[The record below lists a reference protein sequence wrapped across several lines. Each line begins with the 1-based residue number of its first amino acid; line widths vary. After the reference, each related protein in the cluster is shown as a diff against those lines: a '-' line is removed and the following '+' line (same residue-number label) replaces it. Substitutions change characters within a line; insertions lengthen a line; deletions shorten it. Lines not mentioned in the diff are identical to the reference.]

1 MAPRLSPSKRKQP
14 EAPTAAAHW
23 SGARS
28 SQRHLGL
35 QVTKAG
41 SAGHGGKEQ
50 QHKDAGLKHTSRGL
64 AGTPA
69 GPDRRETRSMVADSA
84 RKTRSATVAAQP
96 AATAAQAAS
105 KPPTKAAK
113 PATKPGTKPAK
124 GTATASSK
132 AANRGKVAELHKA
145 AASAASKPAAGRRV
159 HLTEATV
166 DDETFRL
173 GDSVYVVLDTSA
185 LQGLSEAE
193 EEDCPCIVCGERD
206 VEERTM
212 LECDRCL
219 AGCHLACLAPPLD
232 EVPEGEWVCPE
243 CACGRAPAAP
253 RGGTARERFLS
264 SQGLGLARLD
274 ALWQEPD
281 GEVSATLR
289 WYCLPEETHTGRQAH
304 HLAREVFLTQ
314 LRDTNSMEAVL
325 RAAHVLP
332 PRDFAAGAAC
342 SALGED
348 VFVCEY
354 GYDSAWQRFRRRTE
368 FDSESEDEG
377 EEWSCGSES
386 ESGEEDEDNGAAGLV
401 REALPGGGKRRKGG
415 AGGGRGI
422 NRRKQGGEEYLAQVG
437 ALAVPEHARQ
447 QQRSGG
453 SALSQARSMLTL
465 TVVPRTLPCREGER
479 AQILEFVEE
488 VLQEDGGKCLYVS
501 GIPGTGKTAT
511 VLEIMRTLKR
521 RSEAGELPKFQFVE
535 INGLRLPSPQHAY
548 SALYEALTGD
558 RAGPQKAAEAL
569 EEMFGG
575 GGRRA
580 GTSRRPTIVLVDEM
594 DLLIN
599 KTQTVLYNLFE
610 WPGRKGSRLSIIGI
624 ANTMDLPE
632 RLHPRIGSRL
642 AGRRIVFQPY
652 SKDQLTTIITSRLEG
667 TSVFKPQA
675 LEFIARK
682 VANCSGDVRRC
693 LELCRRAAEIAEERV
708 RRQQRRQDE
717 QQQQAGSGGD
727 GHASSPAGGQPQE
740 TGMVELRH
748 VGAAIAEMF
757 NTGHVKMLRES
768 CRLERLLL
776 AAVYLETN
784 SSGRA
789 ECVLQDA
796 WERLRVLCSQ
806 NCEAQAYDFAS
817 VVERAAELGAKRLLI
832 CDPGARRVRAK
843 VALNVPT
850 SDLLMVLADDPDLPW
865 LNQAISRAAAA
876 PVPLATGAE

>member
-1 MAPRLSPSKRKQP
+1 M
-14 EAPTAAAHW
+14 
-23 SGARS
+23 
-28 SQRHLGL
+28 HLRE
-35 QVTKAG
+35 VTID
-41 SAGHGGKEQ
+41 E
-50 QHKDAGLKHTSRGL
+50 
-64 AGTPA
+64 
-69 GPDRRETRSMVADSA
+69 
-84 RKTRSATVAAQP
+84 
-96 AATAAQAAS
+96 
-105 KPPTKAAK
+105 
-113 PATKPGTKPAK
+113 
-124 GTATASSK
+124 
-132 AANRGKVAELHKA
+132 
-145 AASAASKPAAGRRV
+145 
-159 HLTEATV
+159 
-166 DDETFRL
+166 ETFSL
-173 GDSVYVVLDTSA
+173 GDDVYVVLDTAA
-185 LQGLSEAE
+185 LEGLSEAE
-193 EEDCPCIVCGERD
+193 EEDCPCIVCGGRD
-206 VEERTM
+206 VDERTM

-219 AGCHLACLAPPLD
+219 AGCHLACLTPPLD
-232 EVPEGEWVCPE
+232 EVPEGEWVCPD
-243 CACGRAPAAP
+243 CATGRAPAAGH
-253 RGGTARERFLS
+253 GGTARERFLS
-264 SQGLGLARLD
+264 RHGLGLARLD
-274 ALWQEPD
+274 ALWKEPD
-281 GEVSATLR
+281 GEVMTTLR

-325 RAAHVLP
+325 RCAHVLP
-332 PRDFAAGAAC
+332 PRDFSAGAAC

-354 GYDSAWQRFRRRTE
+354 AYDSAWQRFRRRTE

-377 EEWSCGSES
+377 EEWSGGSES
-386 ESGEEDEDNGAAGLV
+386 DSGDDGEDDGADGLAH
-401 REALPGGGKRRKGG
+401 EALPGVGKRRKGG

-422 NRRKQGGEEYLAQVG
+422 NRRRQGGDEYLAQVG

-447 QQRSGG
+447 QQRGGG

-465 TVVPRTLPCREGER
+465 TAVPRTLPCREGER
-479 AQILEFVEE
+479 AQVLQFVEE
-488 VLQEDGGKCLYVS
+488 VLDEDGGKCLYVS

-511 VLEIMRTLKR
+511 VLEVMRTLKR
-521 RSEAGELPKFQFVE
+521 RSEAGELPRFQFVE

-558 RAGPQKAAEAL
+558 RAGPHKAAEAL
-569 EEMFGG
+569 EQMFGG
-575 GGRRA
+575 GGGRGA
-580 GTSRRPTIVLVDEM
+580 APRRPTIVLVDEM

-652 SKDQLTTIITSRLEG
+652 SKEQLTTIITSRLEG

-693 LELCRRAAEIAEERV
+693 LELCRRAAEIAEERL
-708 RRQQRRQDE
+708 RRQQRRQQE
-717 QQQQAGSGGD
+717 QQQHAGASGG
-727 GHASSPAGGQPQE
+727 GAQAPGPAGEQQQE
-740 TGMVELRH
+740 AGVVELRH

-796 WERLRVLCSQ
+796 WERLRLLCSQ
-806 NCEAQAYDFAS
+806 NCEAQSYDFAS

-832 CDPGARRVRAK
+832 CDPGVRRVRAK

-850 SDLLMVLADDPDLPW
+850 SDLLMVLTDDPDLPW

-876 PVPLATGAE
+876 PVPPAMGAE